1 MPLGI
6 GIVAGIVLTQFT
18 PVGEWVWNLFYRL
31 GAPMIAAGTATAVV
45 IIGVCVGLSLLVFS
59 LSRKRR
65 RRPEQAREGA
75 GDA

>member
-1 MPLGI
+1 MPLAI
-6 GIVAGIVLTQFT
+6 GVVAGIVLTQFT
-18 PVGEWVWNLFYRL
+18 PVGEWVWNLLYSW

-59 LSRKRR
+59 LLRR
-65 RRPEQAREGA
+65 QRPEQTREGA